1 MSPDF
6 EKLAESF
13 EVGSAFMDDDE
24 RLLLSAAIETVLLE
38 KQAGRLPELD
48 EDSVVLVSA
57 AVADQLLKGVN
68 DVR

>member
-1 MSPDF
+1 MSTDF

-48 EDSVVLVSA
+48 EASVVLVSA
-57 AVADQLLKGVN
+57 AVADQLLKE
-68 DVR
+68 